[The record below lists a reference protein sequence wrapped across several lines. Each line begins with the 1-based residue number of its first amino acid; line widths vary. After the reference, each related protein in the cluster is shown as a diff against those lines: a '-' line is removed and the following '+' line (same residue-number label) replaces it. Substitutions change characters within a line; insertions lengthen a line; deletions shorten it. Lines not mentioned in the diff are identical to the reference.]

1 MKRWFEQRRLA
12 AWRAA
17 ALAAALCLTL
27 AGCGG
32 SPSNANSSAV
42 PPDLTGE
49 WVQADSEDTATYQTA
64 TITDDSITVRWVSDD
79 TTALY
84 WAGSFVPPTTPD
96 EPYSWDSVRD
106 TETDEDAVLSPTED
120 SKTFTYE
127 DGYLSY
133 TVSAMGVSTT
143 IYLERQ

>member
-1 MKRWFEQRRLA
+1 MKRWFEHRCPA

-27 AGCGG
+27 AGCGN
-32 SPSNANSSAV
+32 SPSSADSSAV

-84 WAGSFVPPTTPD
+84 WAGSFVPPTTVD

-106 TETDEDAVLSPTED
+106 TQTDEDAVLPPTED

-127 DGYLSY
+127 AGYLSY

-143 IYLERQ
+143 IYLEQQ

>member
-1 MKRWFEQRRLA
+1 MKRWFEHRCPA
-12 AWRAA
+12 TWRAA

-27 AGCGG
+27 AGCGC

-49 WVQADSEDTATYQTA
+49 WVQVDSEDTATYQTA

-106 TETDEDAVLSPTED
+106 TETDEDAVLPPTED

-127 DGYLSY
+127 AGYLSY

>member
-1 MKRWFEQRRLA
+1 MKRWFEQRRPA

-27 AGCGG
+27 AGCGN
-32 SPSNANSSAV
+32 SPSSADSSTV

-84 WAGSFVPPTTPD
+84 WAGSFVPPTTAD

-106 TETDEDAVLSPTED
+106 TETDEDAVLPPTED

-127 DGYLSY
+127 AGYLSY

-143 IYLERQ
+143 IYLEQQ

>member
-1 MKRWFEQRRLA
+1 MKRWFEHRCPA

-27 AGCGG
+27 ASCGS
-32 SPSNANSSAV
+32 SPSSADSSAV

-64 TITDDSITVRWVSDD
+64 TITDDSITVRWVSDG

-84 WAGSFVPPTTPD
+84 WAGSFVPPTTAD

-106 TETDEDAVLSPTED
+106 TETDEEAVLSPTED

-127 DGYLSY
+127 AGYLSY

-143 IYLERQ
+143 IYLEQQ